1 MKKKPIKKEAGA
13 DPTGA
18 AVSGEAAKA
27 KPFANCRPRA
37 EWKHPIRRVRG
48 RVKFEVLVGLNK
60 DGTEDYRLFT
70 AELSVKGLR
79 VHRERARRTS
89 DKLWPLES
97 LVNGVNRTGQMELIT
112 VKGKP

>member
-1 MKKKPIKKEAGA
+1 MKKPAKKKE
-13 DPTGA
+13 TGV
-18 AVSGEAAKA
+18 AVSGGALKA
-27 KPFANCRPRA
+27 KPFSTCKPRS

-70 AELSVKGLR
+70 AELSSKGLR

-112 VKGKP
+112 VKVKA